1 MDPCPTSDNGKL
13 VLILITY
20 VLVYKYNMGAVNS
33 CCIPRYT
40 GSDCGE
46 NRTKTP
52 KGKGHRR
59 NLSATFNLSLVEEDP
74 LQTLININFATEEE
88 LMTLPG
94 ISRATSQSI
103 IEYRRQIGG
112 FKKVEDL
119 ALVSGVGATKLNVI
133 RNEICVS
140 KKSTSGTS
148 SSRGSS
154 LNSSKQDLSVAHLN
168 REQPKRSASIPTI
181 ININT
186 SNVFQIMKIK
196 GIGQS
201 LAENIV
207 AYRDKKG
214 AFSTVD
220 DLVKVKGI
228 GPTIL
233 SAIKYSITVDN
244 NSPPSEESSEPRSE
258 LNGDIANRVSPPEM
272 RGTGLDNNQ
281 PRLLTASVEN
291 ILDIIKPIVK
301 NSKRPNVTPF
311 TFKRKKRHAVRLA
324 SWNIERFS
332 SEKADNIGV
341 KEVVC
346 LTILENGLSL
356 VAFQELADEEALT
369 KICKELNS
377 PSIPGVKKFQGHR
390 GVWKCVVSKA
400 AGRMYQAVEYNG
412 FLYDTS
418 QQIELKSSALLEKA
432 KSSARLFV
440 RKPFIGVF
448 KIRKFDCVV
457 VSVHLKATGLNN
469 QDLPKLQKEID
480 QVPHVVEAIEDHYP
494 GEKDIIMLGDFN
506 LAPDKEDFNCLR
518 DRRYSNCIPDG
529 HFTNISNNNLKGS
542 QTYDH
547 IWISEQSKEIFTG
560 YSGVVREGLSSPWIP
575 NGWSWGGLISD
586 HCPVWA
592 EFYSN
597 KDLDTADLSLSAE
610 TIKFA
615 VGAD

>member
-1 MDPCPTSDNGKL
+1 
-13 VLILITY
+13 
-20 VLVYKYNMGAVNS
+20 MGAVNS
-33 CCIPRYT
+33 CCIPRHT

-46 NRTKTP
+46 NHTKTP

-59 NLSATFNLSLVEEDP
+59 NLSATFNLTLVEDDP
-74 LQTLININFATEEE
+74 MQNQININFATEEE

-94 ISRATSQSI
+94 INRKTSQNI

-119 ALVSGVGATKLNVI
+119 ALVSGVGATKLTVI
-133 RNEICVS
+133 RNEICVA
-140 KKSTSGTS
+140 KKSANASGTS
-148 SSRGSS
+148 SSCGSS
-154 LNSSKQDLSVAHLN
+154 FSSSKQDLSAGQIGKEV
-168 REQPKRSASIPTI
+168 PKVPTL

-186 SNVFQIMKIK
+186 SNVFQVMRIK
-196 GIGQS
+196 GVGQS

-214 AFSTVD
+214 QFRTVD

-228 GPTIL
+228 GPSVL
-233 SAIKYSITVDN
+233 SAIRHQVTIDDST
-244 NSPPSEESSEPRSE
+244 PPSEESSQPKTE
-258 LNGDIANRVSPPEM
+258 LNGDLANRVSPPE
-272 RGTGLDNNQ
+272 TKNTESDNGQ
-281 PRLLTASVEN
+281 SKILTASVEN

-311 TFKRKKRHAVRLA
+311 LFKRKRRHAVRLA

-332 SEKADNIGV
+332 SDKADNIGV
-341 KEVVC
+341 REVVC

-369 KICKELNS
+369 KICKELNN
-377 PSIPGVKKFQGHR
+377 PSIPGLKKFQGHR
-390 GVWKCVVSKA
+390 GVWQCSVSKA
-400 AGRMYQAVEYNG
+400 AGRMYQSLEYNG

-418 QQIELKSSALLEKA
+418 QGVELKSSALLPKA
-432 KSSARLFV
+432 KNIPNNFV
-440 RKPFIGVF
+440 RKPYVGVF
-448 KIRKFDCVV
+448 KMRKFDCVV

-469 QDLPKLQKEID
+469 QDLPRLQKEID
-480 QVPHVVEAIEDHYP
+480 LVPYVVEAIEDHYP
-494 GEKDIIMLGDFN
+494 GEKDVIMLGDFN
-506 LAPDKEDFNCLR
+506 LAPDKGDFDCLR
-518 DRRYSNCIPDG
+518 DRQYTNCIPAG
-529 HFTNISNNNLKGS
+529 HFTNISNNNMKGS

-547 IWISEQSKEIFTG
+547 IWISEQSKQVFTG
-560 YSGVVREGLSSPWIP
+560 YSGVIRDGLSSPWIP

-597 KDLDTADLSLSAE
+597 KDLDSADLNISAE

>member
-1 MDPCPTSDNGKL
+1 
-13 VLILITY
+13 
-20 VLVYKYNMGAVNS
+20 MGAVNS
-33 CCIPRYT
+33 CCIPRHT

-46 NRTKTP
+46 NHTKTP

-59 NLSATFNLSLVEEDP
+59 NLSATFNLSLVEDDP

-94 ISRATSQSI
+94 INRATSQSI

-140 KKSTSGTS
+140 KKSSNTSGTS

-154 LNSSKQDLSVAHLN
+154 LSSSKQDLSVAHLN
-168 REQPKRSASIPTI
+168 KEQPKKSATVPTL

-186 SNVFQIMKIK
+186 SNVFQLMKIK
-196 GIGQS
+196 GVGQS

-214 AFSTVD
+214 PFSTVE

-228 GPTIL
+228 GPSVL
-233 SAIKYSITVDN
+233 STIKYLVTVEDN
-244 NSPPSEESSEPRSE
+244 LSSSEERSDHRSE
-258 LNGDIANRVSPPEM
+258 LNGDLANRVSPPET
-272 RGTGLDNNQ
+272 RGVGLDNSQ

-311 TFKRKKRHAVRLA
+311 LFKRKKRHAVRLA

-346 LTILENGLSL
+346 LTVLENGLSL

-369 KICKELNS
+369 KICKELNN

-400 AGRMYQAVEYNG
+400 AGRMYQALEYNG

-432 KSSARLFV
+432 KNTPKSFV

-469 QDLPKLQKEID
+469 QDMPQLQKEID

-518 DRRYSNCIPDG
+518 DRNYSNCIPHG

-542 QTYDH
+542 RTYDH

-560 YSGVVREGLSSPWIP
+560 YSAVVREGLSSPWIP